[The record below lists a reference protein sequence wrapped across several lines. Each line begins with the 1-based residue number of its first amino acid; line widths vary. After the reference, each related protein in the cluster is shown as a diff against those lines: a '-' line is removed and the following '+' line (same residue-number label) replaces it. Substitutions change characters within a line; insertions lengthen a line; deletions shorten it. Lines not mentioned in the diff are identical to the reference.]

1 MLLNMV
7 MFKVTIC
14 DFGKMNINMT
24 DKIEKKESSELTTK
38 SDQLVG
44 VDNIEPLIKII
55 RGQQVMLD
63 RDLATLYGIETK
75 RLNEQVK
82 RNIKRFPEDFMFRL
96 TKDECLRSQ
105 IATLNEGRGQHLN
118 YMPYVFTENGVAM
131 LSSVLRS
138 DTAIEV
144 NIRIMR
150 AFTSMRHFL
159 QNNAEVFQRLSTMEY
174 HQLEMQQHLQES
186 DKRIEDRF
194 LCIDDDVYHIGASIK
209 DLGKKWFGFSKMEI
223 LTPNELV
230 ERINRE

>member
-24 DKIEKKESSELTTK
+24 DITETTGNGELVTNR
-38 SDQLVG
+38 DQLVV
-44 VDNIEPLIKII
+44 VDNIESLIKII

-63 RDLATLYGIETK
+63 RDLATLYGVETK

-82 RNIKRFPEDFMFRL
+82 RNIKRFPEDFMFQL

-105 IATLNEGRGQHLN
+105 IATLNEGRGQHLK

-186 DKRIEDRF
+186 DSYRSIHKG
-194 LCIDDDVYHIGASIK
+194 LGQKVVLAS
-209 DLGKKWFGFSKMEI
+209 LRWRY
-223 LTPNELV
+223 LHQTNW
-230 ERINRE
+230 